1 MDNPHDGIVIVSM
14 SNLFHIF
21 DKERAAE
28 TKILKITKRT
38 SGKLKRANKTL
49 NNIITDPSHVETVF
63 TEASE
68 KSPKKDEKYI
78 INKKRTCC
86 DYFFNLVLI
95 CFLMIFL
102 NGCYI
107 WIVFIIFSRPKNKFY
122 CFDSDSREFKICGL
136 YDFCPIN
143 GVRDIIYSDSIY
155 DININNEIKNINDKY
170 IDFYV
175 KQATVYSF
183 MNKKISRKNPTMHKF
198 GVTIISTYKENY
210 LLKNTFK
217 TGCENYMLNV
227 VLAIGF
233 GTIIGNIIFG
243 YVGDIFGRKK
253 VIIIAHFIEI
263 IGSLIIIFTTYSAVN
278 RGKKITDEEF
288 KPFNNK
294 KIFNFDYTKDD
305 YYHIQNFIRYF
316 NLKYF
321 ENSNM
326 NKIYKENFNT
336 FIQEILESKYINDY
350 FMKYRFLFVFGFFL
364 IFSSNSTIKS
374 SILAFILENA
384 LTEYSMN
391 LYFLYFNFTFPL
403 SLFFT
408 IIMITSLDSF
418 HFFMLIVCILQFLLI
433 IIYTIFF
440 YESQRFNFE
449 YAYYTRITDFAVYI
463 LGEDKL
469 KKKYSEDFKYNEK
482 SNIDKEKVQ
491 INLYYSKDTRDKYKI
506 KNELNNNE
514 ENESATF
521 LSSFLESEEDSKIS
535 KKKKENII
543 KRNYILGNPFSILS
557 LINKEKLIKS
567 HMFLV
572 LSFISSLSLVSNISL
587 SKITSPAF
595 ITREKLITSETIIF
609 SNITLYPI
617 LYFIILFPFIHA
629 FIKCIGLGIILRISL
644 GMTFFSSII
653 YELIC
658 LSSRE
663 MTDLTETKYNSMDI
677 IYYKYIK
684 ALTAFIYLDS
694 ISNVGIQYSL
704 YFFLTKLTKTIY
716 RCSFFGICNIFIDL
730 TFLISLALEEA
741 IEKTYAYSFLFALIS
756 FIISIFIIPND
767 DSLNI
772 TDLREIKFNDKIKY
786 FF

>member
-1 MDNPHDGIVIVSM
+1 MENPHDGIVIVSM

-38 SGKLKRANKTL
+38 TGKLKRANKTI

-68 KSPKKDEKYI
+68 KSPKKDEKYNI
-78 INKKRTCC
+78 KKKRTCC

-305 YYHIQNFIRYF
+305 YYHVQNFIRYF

-350 FMKYRFLFVFGFFL
+350 FRKYRFLFVFGFFL

-469 KKKYSEDFKYNEK
+469 KRKYSEDFKYNEK

>member
-1 MDNPHDGIVIVSM
+1 MENPHDGIVIVSM

-38 SGKLKRANKTL
+38 TGKLKRANKTI

-278 RGKKITDEEF
+278 RGKKITNEEF

-449 YAYYTRITDFAVYI
+449 YAYYTRITDFAIYI

>member
-1 MDNPHDGIVIVSM
+1 MENPHDGIVIVSM

-38 SGKLKRANKTL
+38 TGKLKRANKTI

-68 KSPKKDEKYI
+68 KSPKKDEKYNI
-78 INKKRTCC
+78 KKKRTCC

-350 FMKYRFLFVFGFFL
+350 FRKYRFLFVFGFFL

-469 KKKYSEDFKYNEK
+469 KRKYSEDFKYNEK

>member
-28 TKILKITKRT
+28 TKILKIAKRT
-38 SGKLKRANKTL
+38 TGKLKRANKTI

-68 KSPKKDEKYI
+68 KSPKKDEKYNI
-78 INKKRTCC
+78 KKKRTCC

-288 KPFNNK
+288 KPFNNT
-294 KIFNFDYTKDD
+294 KIFQFDYTKDD

-326 NKIYKENFNT
+326 NKIYKENFNI

-418 HFFMLIVCILQFLLI
+418 HFFMLILCILQFLLI
-433 IIYTIFF
+433 IIYSIFF

-469 KKKYSEDFKYNEK
+469 KRKYSEDFKYNEK

-629 FIKCIGLGIILRISL
+629 FIKCIGLGIILRLSL

>member
-1 MDNPHDGIVIVSM
+1 MENPHDGIVIVSM

-38 SGKLKRANKTL
+38 TGKLKRANKTI
-49 NNIITDPSHVETVF
+49 NNIITDPSHVESVF

-68 KSPKKDEKYI
+68 KSPKKDEKYNI
-78 INKKRTCC
+78 KKKRTCC

-175 KQATVYSF
+175 KQSTVYSF

-521 LSSFLESEEDSKIS
+521 LTSFLESEEDSKIS

>member
-1 MDNPHDGIVIVSM
+1 MENPHDGIVIVSM

-38 SGKLKRANKTL
+38 TGKLKRANKTI

-68 KSPKKDEKYI
+68 KSPKKDEKYNI
-78 INKKRTCC
+78 KKKRTCC

-175 KQATVYSF
+175 KQSTVYSF

-278 RGKKITDEEF
+278 RGKKITDEPF

-326 NKIYKENFNT
+326 NKIYKENFNI

-418 HFFMLIVCILQFLLI
+418 HFFMLILCILQFLLI
-433 IIYTIFF
+433 IIYSIFF

-469 KKKYSEDFKYNEK
+469 KRKYSEDFKYNEK

-506 KNELNNNE
+506 KNELNNNQ

-644 GMTFFSSII
+644 GMTFVSCII

>member
-1 MDNPHDGIVIVSM
+1 MENPHDGIVIVSM

-38 SGKLKRANKTL
+38 TGKLKRANKTI

-68 KSPKKDEKYI
+68 KSPKKDEKYNI
-78 INKKRTCC
+78 KKKRTCC